1 MKLAPCLYLKQKG
14 PCHTPLLLL
23 DAICDRRDDSRVGN
37 IIDYVSGDDFGQIF
51 ITDTQREHLD
61 KILAATQRDYRLF
74 HINADQTVWNDEN
87 LKK

>member
-1 MKLAPCLYLKQKG
+1 M
-14 PCHTPLLLL
+14 
-23 DAICDRRDDSRVGN
+23 GN